1 MIVFWIVVALFL
13 LGALLLTLPPL
24 LREGR
29 TGAPAFAVFVG
40 SVIALGSVSTYVAL
54 GRPGAAAPYA
64 EQAAQSAQGAQSAN
78 AGNADAR
85 RGVTPEQ
92 IEKMVASLAARLEAE
107 PNDAAG
113 WQRLARSYTVLGRYR
128 DAAVAMRRASQLTPG
143 DPNLLAELADLLGM
157 TQGKRLTGEPAR
169 LVQQALD
176 LDPRHAKALAL
187 AGSVAFEARD
197 YAAARGYWERLLG
210 VLPPDSPMQRSVRAN
225 VAEAASLERGVTPL
239 AAAPVQAPAAAR
251 SSVLGG
257 GAPR

>member
-1 MIVFWIVVALFL
+1 MIVFWIVVALFV

-24 LREGR
+24 LRQAR
-29 TGAPAFAVFVG
+29 SGARAFALLVG
-40 SVIALGSVSTYVAL
+40 LGIAAGSVSTYVAL
-54 GRPGAAAPYA
+54 GRPDAAVPYA
-64 EQAAQSAQGAQSAN
+64 EQAAQPAQPAGT
-78 AGNADAR
+78 GNADAQR
-85 RGVTPEQ
+85 SVTPEQ
-92 IEKMVASLAARLEAE
+92 IEKMVAALAARLEAQ

-128 DAAVAMRRASQLTPG
+128 DAALAMRRASQLLPG

-157 TQGKRLTGEPAR
+157 TQGKRLAGEPAR

-210 VLPPDSPMQRSVRAN
+210 VLPPDSPMQRSALAN
-225 VAEAASLERGVTPL
+225 IAQAASLERGVTPL
-239 AAAPVQAPAAAR
+239 AAAPAQAPAAR
-251 SSVLGG
+251 Q
-257 GAPR
+257 GAGLEPR